1 MEASRFTF
9 MPKFDR
15 KFFDL
20 SKAQYPQIGPDLYW
34 ILGMGMRTRHATAV
48 RPGAHPAGE
57 WIPAECGEWIRV
69 PCSTP
74 YGQTPR
80 SQDCTEQCPD
90 CRQVAEG
97 NGSSAVQW
105 DF

>member
-1 MEASRFTF
+1 

-34 ILGMGMRTRHATAV
+34 ILGMGMRTRHATDI

-57 WIPAECGEWIRV
+57 WIPTECGEWIRV
-69 PCSTP
+69 PCATP
-74 YGQTPR
+74 YEQTPR
-80 SQDCTEQCPD
+80 SKEFLEQCPE
-90 CRQVAEG
+90 CRRAAEDK
-97 NGSSAVQW
+97 GSSAVMW